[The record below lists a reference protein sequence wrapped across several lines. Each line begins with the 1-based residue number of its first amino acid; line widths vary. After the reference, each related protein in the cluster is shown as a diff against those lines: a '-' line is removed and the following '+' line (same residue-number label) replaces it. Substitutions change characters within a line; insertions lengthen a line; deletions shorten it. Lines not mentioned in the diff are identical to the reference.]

1 MERNMKKL
9 SLLIL
14 SFIFAISLIACST
27 SNIDTNVRVKSISYK
42 SNESSNVNV
51 SFKSLIQLTGS
62 KKISDDEPIYIFPN
76 DVLTFTIE
84 LEDPNFEFISL
95 LSVTF
100 NNQVIRANVN
110 NAIFETRDC
119 GLNICIDFP
128 FLINANVKTYR
139 VDEVKFAK
147 LSSDSGI
154 SALIDRNSVNTITL
168 DIYNEAV
175 FPYVTEAISMLN
187 DMVSDLSFYLET
199 DIEKENWNYFINQ
212 RQLQSSFVILK
223 AKQFFEEGFTYQI
236 LGSGIFE
243 DEGEG
248 PVEVFDSFNI
258 PNCCG
263 IGQNINISF
272 WNQLWDEEN
281 QKDIFLDYQYMISF
295 FYIHKKYEDIFFYHE
310 GNKIYVNIL
319 GSNYFLV
326 EFYNDMRL
334 KKLSDYQ

>member
-1 MERNMKKL
+1 MKKIV
-9 SLLIL
+9 LLIM
-14 SFIFAISLIACST
+14 SFTFIMSAMACSG
-27 SNIDTNVRVKSISYK
+27 SDIDTNVRVKSISYAN
-42 SNESSNVNV
+42 NESSNVNV
-51 SFKSLIQLTGS
+51 SFKSLIQLSSS
-62 KKISDDEPIYIFPN
+62 KKIVNETPIYIFPN

-100 NNQVIRANVN
+100 NKQVIRANVN

>member
-1 MERNMKKL
+1 MKKL